1 VLFRSIDGKVDS
13 GSDAYVSDPAK
24 PVPGRCVGPSIE
36 GFTMYQYMS
45 DDQRCFS
52 TRPDVLT
59 YETEP
64 LTEAVTLG
72 GEIKIKLKVATSG
85 TDADFVVKL
94 VDVYPPNQ
102 PDHPYMPN
110 KNIHLAGY
118 QQMVRSEI
126 MRARW
131 RDGFDKPKPMVPGQV
146 TEVPLALQDVLHTFK
161 KGHRIMVQVQSTM
174 FPIFDRN
181 PQKYVPNIYTAD
193 DKDFIKATQTV
204 YRSSSVQVQVLG
216 TEVKP

>member
-1 VLFRSIDGKVDS
+1 
-13 GSDAYVSDPAK
+13 
-24 PVPGRCVGPSIE
+24 
-36 GFTMYQYMS
+36 
-45 DDQRCFS
+45 
-52 TRPDVLT
+52 VLT

-64 LTEAVTLG
+64 LAADVTLG
-72 GEIKIKLKVATSG
+72 GEIRIKLKVATSG

-94 VDVYPPNQ
+94 VDVYPSNQ

-131 RDGFDKPKPMVPGQV
+131 RDGFDNPKPMVAGQV

-161 KGHRIMVQVQSTM
+161 KGHRIMVQVQSTW
-174 FPIFDRN
+174 FPHIDRN
-181 PQKYVPNIYTAD
+181 PQTFVPNIFEAKASDFRTA
-193 DKDFIKATQTV
+193 TMRV
-204 YRSSSVQVQVLG
+204 YHSAAQPSRVQLLRL
-216 TEVKP
+216 P